1 MLDSTTIRAQL
12 DTAIKALTANLGD
25 LFAAEM
31 KRLKASAPKVAKAP
45 KATSA
50 PKVPAPKEAP
60 KAAAPKAA
68 APKAA
73 PKPKPSAKKA
83 APTARTVKPLLG
95 RANVHVVPSQPRL
108 QPASSSLYV
117 PEAPKGPPPE
127 EIAKKAERVV
137 MAASLPPTFERI
149 RRALRVS
156 KNALAPVID
165 ELVENKKICVVDVGG
180 VILYKPPRIEP
191 IRRRRVD
198 RPAASGQGL

>member
-12 DTAIKALTANLGD
+12 DTAIDTLTATLGD
-25 LFAAEM
+25 LFAKEM
-31 KRLKASAPKVAKAP
+31 KRLQATAPKAAPAPKVVAKPKAAPPKPAAP
-45 KATSA
+45 KATS
-50 PKVPAPKEAP
+50 PKPE
-60 KAAAPKAA
+60 
-68 APKAA
+68 AA
-73 PKPKPSAKKA
+73 PKPAKK
-83 APTARTVKPLLG
+83 VNLKPLLG
-95 RANVHVVPSQPRL
+95 RANVHVVPSQSKL
-108 QPASSSLYV
+108 QPSMASQYV

-156 KNALAPVID
+156 KSALAPVID
-165 ELVENKKICVVDVGG
+165 QLVESKKICVVDVGG

-198 RPAASGQGL
+198 RPTASGQGV

>member
-12 DTAIKALTANLGD
+12 DTAIEALTATLGD

-31 KRLKASAPKVAKAP
+31 KRRQASAPKVAKAP
-45 KATSA
+45 KVAS
-50 PKVPAPKEAP
+50 PP
-60 KAAAPKAA
+60 KAAAPKEA

-73 PKPKPSAKKA
+73 TPKAAPRPKPAAKKA
-83 APTARTVKPLLG
+83 APVNARTVKPLLG
-95 RANVHVVPSQPRL
+95 RANVHVVPSQPKL
-108 QPASSSLYV
+108 PPATTSLYV

-156 KNALAPVID
+156 KNALAPIID
-165 ELVENKKICVVDVGG
+165 QLVENKKICVVDVGG

>member
-12 DTAIKALTANLGD
+12 DTAIDALTATLGD
-25 LFAAEM
+25 LFAKEM
-31 KRLKASAPKVAKAP
+31 KRLQATAPKAAVAPKVAAKP
-45 KATSA
+45 KTP
-50 PKVPAPKEAP
+50 PKPAEPKTTKKVVANTPAP
-60 KAAAPKAA
+60 
-68 APKAA
+68 
-73 PKPKPSAKKA
+73 PKPMAKK
-83 APTARTVKPLLG
+83 VNLKPLLG
-95 RANVHVVPSQPRL
+95 RANVHVVPSQTKPQL
-108 QPASSSLYV
+108 ASMASQYV

-165 ELVENKKICVVDVGG
+165 QLVETKKICVVDVGG

-198 RPAASGQGL
+198 RPATSGQGL